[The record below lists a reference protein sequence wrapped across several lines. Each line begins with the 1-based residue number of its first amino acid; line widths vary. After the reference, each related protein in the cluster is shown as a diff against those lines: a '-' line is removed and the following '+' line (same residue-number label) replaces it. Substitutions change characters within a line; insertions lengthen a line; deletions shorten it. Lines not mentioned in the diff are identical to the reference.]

1 MNNKKTVFIGSVG
14 SSRIALQTMIEQGIK
29 IDLVCSLDGSVSE
42 NVSGY
47 FPLHEIAEQNDIDF
61 IKFKKINDPNIIER
75 IKKIVP
81 NFIFVIGL
89 SQIITND
96 LLNCATDYCIGFHP
110 TPLPKFRGRAA
121 VPWLILLGEK
131 DLKISLF
138 RMDDGMDSGDLI
150 CQYPYKLTDEDYA
163 TNAVEKIL
171 QAMREGL
178 KQSLPQIYHDSVQFI
193 KQKNEEAT
201 YLLIRRPEDGK
212 INWNLPAE
220 KIHTLIRAVSHPYPG
235 AFSYIKGEKITIW
248 RAELYDNLQYI
259 GIPGQIAI
267 IDSDQ
272 SLHLVIGNKML
283 HVTDYD
289 LENKKQILRVGYKLE

>member
-1 MNNKKTVFIGSVG
+1 MNNKRTVFIGSVD

-29 IDLVCSLDGSVSE
+29 IDLVCSLDEYVSE

-61 IKFKKINDPNIIER
+61 IKFQKINDYNIIER
-75 IKKIVP
+75 IRKIVP

-89 SQIITND
+89 SQIITKD

-150 CQYPYKLTDEDYA
+150 CQYPYELTNNDYA
-163 TNAVEKIL
+163 IDVVEKIL
-171 QAMREGL
+171 LAMREGL
-178 KQSLPQIYHDSVQFI
+178 KQSLHQIYHDSVQFI

-220 KIHTLIRAVSHPYPG
+220 KIHTLIRAVSRPYPG

-248 RAELYDNLQYI
+248 HAELYDNLQYI
-259 GIPGQIAI
+259 GISGQIAI

-272 SLHLVIGNKML
+272 SLHLVAGNKML